1 MFKTLFLFDP
11 AMRDAADWETLTGM
25 VVPLL
30 QSAGV
35 APENFEFQS
44 RPIGFFFS
52 AWRVGGDYKYQSDRN
67 ILSNGILA
75 FFGRIP
81 RLSLRGDREDT
92 ETWK

>member
-44 RPIGFFFS
+44 RPIGFFFQRGALVEIANTNRTATS
-52 AWRVGGDYKYQSDRN
+52 YRTAFSYF
-67 ILSNGILA
+67 LA
-75 FFGRIP
+75 E
-81 RLSLRGDREDT
+81 SLG
-92 ETWK
+92 